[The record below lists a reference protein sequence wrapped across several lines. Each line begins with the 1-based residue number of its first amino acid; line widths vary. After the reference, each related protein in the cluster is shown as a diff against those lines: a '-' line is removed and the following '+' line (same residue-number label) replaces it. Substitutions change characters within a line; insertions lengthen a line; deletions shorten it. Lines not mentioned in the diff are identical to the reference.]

1 MNVMIRLLLVAAAMT
16 AVLTLMVINQANA
29 RAGGTEIRLAME
41 PVDPRDLLL
50 GHYVELVTPLQRLET
65 AQLQGGSEHMFEQ
78 GDRIW
83 VGLETGPDGSSR
95 PVSVHNSPPAGPHIE
110 GRVRVAG
117 HISDEPGQWLTVHY
131 NIERYFA
138 SPEAALELESYRDER
153 RLRLIVSLSDSGS
166 AVIRGLEIDGEDHV
180 DRLF

>member
-1 MNVMIRLLLVAAAMT
+1 MSMMIRLLLISAAMT
-16 AVLTLMVINQANA
+16 ALLATMVINQASA

-50 GHYVELVTPLQRLET
+50 GHYVELITPLQRLET
-65 AQLQGGSEHMFEQ
+65 ARLQGGTEHVFRQ

-83 VGLETGPDGSSR
+83 VGLETGADGSSR
-95 PVSVHNSPPAGPHIE
+95 PVSVHPSPPGGLYIE

-117 HISDEPGQWLTVHY
+117 YVSGEPGQWLTVHY

-138 SPEAALELESYRDER
+138 SPEAALELEGYRDER
-153 RLRLIVSLSDSGS
+153 RLRLIVSLSRSGS
-166 AVIRGLEIDGEDHV
+166 AVIRGLEIDGEDHI

>member
-1 MNVMIRLLLVAAAMT
+1 MSVMIRLSLIAAAMT
-16 AVLTLMVINQANA
+16 VLLALMVINQAAA
-29 RAGGTEIRLAME
+29 RSGGTEIRLSME

-65 AQLQGGSEHMFEQ
+65 AQLEGGAAHTFRQ

-83 VGLETGPDGSSR
+83 VGLEADAEGSSR
-95 PVSVHNSPPAGPHIE
+95 PVSVHPSPRSGSFIE
-110 GRVRVAG
+110 GRVRYAG
-117 HISDEPGQWLTVHY
+117 SLGEEPGQWLTVHY

-138 SPEAALELESYRDER
+138 SPEAALELEGYRDER
-153 RLRLIVSLSDSGS
+153 RLRLIVSLGSSGN
-166 AVIRGLEIDGEDHV
+166 AVIRGLEIDGEDHI

>member
-1 MNVMIRLLLVAAAMT
+1 MSVMIRLILIAAAMT
-16 AVLTLMVINQANA
+16 ALLALMVINQANA
-29 RAGGTEIRLAME
+29 RAGGSEIRLTME
-41 PVDPRDLLL
+41 PVDPRDLVL

-65 AQLQGGSEHMFEQ
+65 AQLRGGTEHVFEQ

-83 VGLETGPDGSSR
+83 VELETGPDGSSL
-95 PVSVHNSPPAGPHIE
+95 PVSVYPSPRSGTYIE
-110 GRVRVAG
+110 GRVRYASSAG
-117 HISDEPGQWLTVHY
+117 DDPGQWLTVHY

-180 DRLF
+180 DRLY